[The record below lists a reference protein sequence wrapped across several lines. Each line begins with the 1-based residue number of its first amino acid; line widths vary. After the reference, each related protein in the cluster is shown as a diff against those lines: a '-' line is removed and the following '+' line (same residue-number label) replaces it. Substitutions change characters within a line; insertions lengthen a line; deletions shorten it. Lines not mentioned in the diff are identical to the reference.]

1 MKQRFPKRLF
11 HTVPS
16 WVEDGSVFHVR
27 VKCVENNPVALTGEN
42 TAHHLLKSVSFYQEK
57 RRWFVHLFLLMPD
70 HVHALL
76 SFPKHEAM
84 PDVIGDWKRYQSKLF
99 GIRWQDNFFDHRIRN
114 TEEYLEKAAYIQRNP
129 VAKGLCCQAEDWRWV
144 FDHSSS

>member
-1 MKQRFPKRLF
+1 M
-11 HTVPS
+11 
-16 WVEDGSVFHVR
+16 
-27 VKCVENNPVALTGEN
+27 
-42 TAHHLLKSVSFYQEK
+42 
-57 RRWFVHLFLLMPD
+57 HLFLLMPD